1 MADTEL
7 LNFDA
12 MYLGFENDKPGGA
25 HIKSESDLAKLR
37 DEEEDH
43 ALLLSEQAE
52 KFCRLIVL
60 FGKLPSEAYELAFS
74 TEVTEY
80 DENNQPRLTVIKP
93 DLPAFQSRVLLKQP
107 ETKERIDELRKEVRE
122 WTKTE
127 VAEVEMSYRSIMLNP
142 AAKDA
147 DRIAAGKALA
157 ALRGFDAQPE
167 LMPGAQITIQL
178 PFVPQ
183 QLTSHRI
190 IEGEAT
196 DERAA

>member
-37 DEEEDH
+37 EEEEDH

-74 TEVTEY
+74 TEVTDIETG
-80 DENNQPRLTVIKP
+80 EITIIKP

-127 VAEVEMSYRSIMLNP
+127 VAEVEMAYRSIMLSP
-142 AAKDA
+142 VAKDA

-157 ALRGFDAQPE
+157 ALRGFDVQPE
-167 LMPGAQITIQL
+167 LQPGAQITIQL

>member
-1 MADTEL
+1 MSTEL
-7 LNFDA
+7 LNFDE
-12 MYLGFENDKPGGA
+12 MYLGFSNEPGGK
-25 HIKSESDLAKLR
+25 HITSEAELAR
-37 DEEEDH
+37 AREEEEDR

-52 KFCRLIVL
+52 KFCKLIVL

-74 TEVTEY
+74 TEVTDLDTGEIK
-80 DENNQPRLTVIKP
+80 VIKP
-93 DLPAFQSRVLLKQP
+93 DLPAYQSRILLKQP
-107 ETKERIDELRKEVRE
+107 ETKERIEELRKEVRE

-127 VAEVEMSYRSIMLNP
+127 VAEVEMSYRSIMMSP
-142 AAKDA
+142 TAKDS

-167 LMPGAQITIQL
+167 NMPGAQITIQL

-190 IEGEAT
+190 IEGEVA

>member
-1 MADTEL
+1 MAETEL

-12 MYLGFENDKPGGA
+12 LYLGFEPDKPGGS
-25 HIKSESDLAKLR
+25 HIKSESDLAR
-37 DEEEDH
+37 IREEEEDH
-43 ALLLSEQAE
+43 ALLISEEAE

-60 FGKLPSEAYELAFS
+60 FGRLPSDAYALAFAK
-74 TEVTEY
+74 EVTDTETG
-80 DENNQPRLTVIKP
+80 EITIIRP
-93 DLPAFQSRVLLKQP
+93 DLSAYQSRVLLRQP
-107 ETKERIDELRKEVRE
+107 EIKACIDELRKEIRT

-127 VAEVEMSYRSIMLNP
+127 VEEVELSYRSIMLNP
-142 AAKDA
+142 DAKDS

-190 IEGEAT
+190 IEGEVADASST
-196 DERAA
+196 